1 MKFSLISVLFIS
13 VIALPMDSSVEGQ
26 FQQSASILQGQTSPY
41 LTQYILRHLLNNNN
55 ELRKNANQYRQ
66 RQERKQKAQPTLEL
80 DPAKLDRKAVEEAIY
95 GENQD
100 IKLIYPETRDK
111 IKHYLDEAKQ
121 LTDVIDFHQPAAA
134 RIDRSDYVR
143 NPRESFVAQDDELIF
158 SDDILASATSNAKK
172 SSASEQVNVK
182 LEFPGNE
189 YERPKRSQ
197 LAKEC
202 TNCVDDG
209 SSNSNSRWTMPL
221 QKLGTKQYYLGI
233 FFKANWYKA
242 EQYCRFHGMHLASIN
257 SAEEQKDLQDH
268 IQAYGMGHEHFWTS
282 GTDQGEEGKFFWMG
296 TGKPVT
302 YQNWNAGEPN
312 NFQYEDGEQ
321 EHCLEMWDRDGK
333 GLGWND
339 TPCSFSTFF
348 ICEA

>member
-1 MKFSLISVLFIS
+1 MNSSLCSVFFVWLILGPLEPS
-13 VIALPMDSSVEGQ
+13 VVGQ
-26 FQQSASILQGQTSPY
+26 FQQSASILHGQTSPY
-41 LTQYILRHLLNNNN
+41 LTQYLLQRLLATNGKENPNSS
-55 ELRKNANQYRQ
+55 RQ
-66 RQERKQKAQPTLEL
+66 I
-80 DPAKLDRKAVEEAIY
+80 LDRKAIEAHIY
-95 GENQD
+95 GDNVE
-100 IKLIYPETRDK
+100 KTKFVFPETQER
-111 IKHYLDEAKQ
+111 IRHYLDEAKE
-121 LTDVIDFHQPAAA
+121 LTDVIDFRQPEEV
-134 RIDRSDYVR
+134 IDRSDTLR
-143 NPRESFVAQDDELIF
+143 RPRQSFIPQNDELQF
-158 SDDILASATSNAKK
+158 GGEDLLDSAATASTSSSSKK
-172 SSASEQVNVK
+172 SAASEQIQVR

-189 YERPKRSQ
+189 YQRPKRSQ
-197 LAKEC
+197 LASGC
-202 TNCVDDG
+202 TNCVDEG
-209 SSNSNSRWTMPL
+209 SNLVNSRFSMPL
-221 QKLGTKQYYLGI
+221 TKLGTKQYYLGI
-233 FFKANWYKA
+233 FFKSNWYKA

-296 TGKPVT
+296 TGKPIT
-302 YQNWNAGEPN
+302 YTNWNAGEPN